1 MKYLIFLLAIA
12 CSSKEVPVSPK
23 NFCEI
28 ESNIIDKRAILINVN
43 SKSDQINNC
52 FKNYLKFTKEKE
64 YSFNGCVRLL
74 VSKRGQTK
82 RVNVIGPRLPTDLKM
97 CIEQELW
104 TFNFANLYL
113 SQEVKLQFPIN
124 LHQ

>member
-1 MKYLIFLLAIA
+1 MKYLVLLLAIA
-12 CSSKEVPVSPK
+12 CSSKKAPIAPK

-28 ESNIIDKRAILINVN
+28 ESDIIDKKAILINVN
-43 SKSDQINNC
+43 SKSAQINNC
-52 FKNYLKFTKEKE
+52 LKNYLKFTQEKE
-64 YSFNGCVRLL
+64 FSFNGCVRLL
-74 VSKRGQTK
+74 VSKRGQPK
-82 RVNVIGPRLPTDLKM
+82 RISVVGAKLPSDLKM